1 MKSPLLKDRYST
13 EEAKALQI
21 KYKSGI
27 QKESFEKLNIR
38 DLEKIKFIVGVD
50 ISYYS
55 NGDQEFGVACAVLWG
70 IKDKKVIEYS
80 FATGKIHFPYIA
92 GFLGFRECRLMANA
106 IFELKGEYDLI
117 MCDGHGKIHPRRF
130 GEAVQLGVALNIPT
144 IGVAKSPFIG
154 YSEWETLERK
164 KGNKTPVWNEKSQRK
179 DSGKREILGY
189 AICLRDG
196 SKPVFVSEGYKINI
210 DLALKIALKTSNTH
224 HRLPEPL
231 FLADSYSRQKL
242 PEKN

>member
-13 EEAKALQI
+13 EEAKALQM
-21 KYKSGI
+21 KYKSEI

-55 NGDQEFGVACAVLWG
+55 NKNQEFGVACAVLWD
-70 IKDKKVIEYS
+70 IKEKKVIEKV
-80 FATGKIHFPYIA
+80 FAEDEIHFPYVA
-92 GFLGFRECRLMANA
+92 GYLGFRECRLFSKA
-106 IFELKGEYDLI
+106 ILKLKENYDLI

-130 GEAVQLGVALNIPT
+130 GEAVQLGVALNAPT

-154 YSEWETLERK
+154 YSEWERMERR
-164 KGNKTPVWNEKSQRK
+164 KGNKTPIWDNNPPQMN
-179 DSGKREILGY
+179 SGKRELLGY
-189 AICLRDG
+189 AICLRNG
-196 SKPVFVSEGYKINI
+196 SKPVFVSEGNKVNI
-210 DLALKIALKTSNTH
+210 DLALKITLKTSNEH

-231 FLADSYSRQKL
+231 FLADFYSRQKL
-242 PEKN
+242 PNNK